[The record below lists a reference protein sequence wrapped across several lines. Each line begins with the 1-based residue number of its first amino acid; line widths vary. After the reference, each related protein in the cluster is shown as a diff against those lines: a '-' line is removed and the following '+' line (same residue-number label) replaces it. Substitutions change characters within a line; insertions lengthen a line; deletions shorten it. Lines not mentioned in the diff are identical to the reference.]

1 MTQALAVWWNNQQIG
16 RLVITP
22 QRMLA
27 FSYDG
32 DWLQSGRAISC
43 SLPLEETGDFLPPDM
58 RAHWFFANFLPE
70 GNARDRL
77 VRRLGVPD
85 DDFLLL
91 ERLGGDCAGALSL
104 WPEQGP
110 AQLRDNG
117 LRDDGMREIS
127 TADISRAIRQG
138 GIASLLCNAEEGG
151 HEDLPRLSLAGAQDK
166 LPVRIEAAPDGPRL
180 FMPLGN
186 TASTHILKLPVNDL
200 RHVPLY
206 ECYTTFMA
214 QQLGLPVAE
223 CVPLELDGHLCSLS
237 TRYDR
242 EQHEGHVRRLHQED
256 FCQASGRSRTAK
268 YADQG
273 ASLAIVAEVL
283 RRHSSRAA
291 ADLQQVIRW
300 QVFNALCGNTD
311 GHLKN
316 LSLLEDG
323 DGWKLAPFYDLV
335 CVLAIESV
343 SHRMALGIG
352 GMFDSGSLMAS
363 HWQGLAAE
371 MGVAWRQVAS
381 IISEMA
387 GTLRDNHDQWHA
399 DFQSRYGEFAVL
411 QRPHMIIR
419 KQVTKATSIWT
430 GN

>member
-1 MTQALAVWWNNQQIG
+1 MTQALAVWWNNQRIG
-16 RLVITP
+16 RLMVTP

-32 DWLQSGRAISC
+32 DWLRNGRAISC

-58 RAHWFFANFLPE
+58 RGHWFFANLLPE

-91 ERLGGDCAGALSL
+91 ERLGADCAGALSM

-110 AQLRDNG
+110 VPV
-117 LRDDGMREIS
+117 REEGVREVS
-127 TADISRAIRQG
+127 AADIARAIGQG
-138 GIASLLCNAEEGG
+138 GVASLFGSKS
-151 HEDLPRLSLAGAQDK
+151 EDLPRLSLAGAQDK
-166 LPVRIEAAPDGPRL
+166 LPVRVEHSSGGQRFFI
-180 FMPLGN
+180 PLGN

-200 RHVPLY
+200 KHVPLF

-223 CVPLELDGHLCSLS
+223 CVPLEIDGYLCSLG

-242 EQHEGHVRRLHQED
+242 EQREGQVRRLHQED
-256 FCQASGRSRTAK
+256 FCQALGRSRMQK

-273 ASLAIVAEVL
+273 ASIALVADML
-283 RRHSSRAA
+283 RQQSSRAA
-291 ADLQQVIRW
+291 ADLQQLIRW
-300 QVFNALCGNTD
+300 QVFNALCGNAD

-323 DGWKLAPFYDLV
+323 DGWCLAPFYDLV

-343 SHRMALGIG
+343 SHRMALPIG
-352 GMFDSGSLMAS
+352 GMLDPGSLVAS
-363 HWQGLAAE
+363 HWQRFAAE
-371 MGVAWRQVAS
+371 VGVAWRQVAVTVRD
-381 IISEMA
+381 MA
-387 GTLRDNHDQWHA
+387 GALRDNHEQWHQ
-399 DFQSRYGEFAVL
+399 DFQSRYGEFSAL
-411 QRPHMIIR
+411 QRPHAVIR
-419 KQVTKATSIWT
+419 KQVAKATTLWT
-430 GN
+430 VNT

>member
-1 MTQALAVWWNNQQIG
+1 MTQSLAVWWNNQRIG
-16 RLVITP
+16 RLIVAP

-32 DWLQSGRAISC
+32 DWLQNGRAISC
-43 SLPLEETGDFLPPDM
+43 SLPLDETGDFLPPDM
-58 RAHWFFANFLPE
+58 RGHWFFANLLPE

-91 ERLGGDCAGALSL
+91 ERLGADCAGALSL
-104 WPEQGP
+104 WPEHGP
-110 AQLRDNG
+110 MPVREEG
-117 LRDDGMREIS
+117 LREVS
-127 TADISRAIRQG
+127 AADIARSIGQG
-138 GIASLLCNAEEGG
+138 GVASLFRGEG
-151 HEDLPRLSLAGAQDK
+151 EDLPRLSLAGAQDK
-166 LPVRIEAAPDGPRL
+166 LPVRVERSSGEQRL
-180 FMPLGN
+180 FIPLGN

-200 RHVPLY
+200 KHVPLY

-223 CVPLELDGHLCSLS
+223 CVPLEIDGHLCSLS

-242 EQHEGHVRRLHQED
+242 EQHEGVVRRLHQED
-256 FCQASGRSRTAK
+256 FCQALGRSRTAK

-273 ASLAIVAEVL
+273 ASLAMVAEVL
-283 RRHSSRAA
+283 RQHSSRAA
-291 ADLQQVIRW
+291 ADLQQLIRW
-300 QVFNALCGNTD
+300 QVFNALCGNAD

-323 DGWKLAPFYDLV
+323 DGWRLAPFYDLV

-343 SHRMALGIG
+343 SHRMALAVG
-352 GMFDSGSLMAS
+352 GMLDPGSLVAS
-363 HWQGLAAE
+363 HWQRLSAD

-381 IISEMA
+381 IIREMA
-387 GTLRDNHDQWHA
+387 EALGEHHDQWHE
-399 DFQSRYGEFAVL
+399 DFQSRYGEFSAL
-411 QRPHMIIR
+411 QRPHAVIR
-419 KQVTKATSIWT
+419 KQVGKATTLWT
-430 GN
+430 RTA